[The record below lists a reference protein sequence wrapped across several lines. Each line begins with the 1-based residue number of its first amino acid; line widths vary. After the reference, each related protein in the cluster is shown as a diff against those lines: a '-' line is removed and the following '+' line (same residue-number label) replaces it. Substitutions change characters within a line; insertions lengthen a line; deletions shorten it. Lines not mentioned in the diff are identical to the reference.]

1 MAWAKRLIRKCFGL
15 CLYRLTSCVLIIWL
29 DLACLMLAW
38 KGLGKRGGSSC
49 GAVEKKM
56 ISKKTLNLTRIWAW
70 SLSIRTVDFIFKY
83 STLKCPTAIIHPVE
97 IEN

>member
-29 DLACLMLAW
+29 DLACLMLFG
-38 KGLGKRGGSSC
+38 KGSKKRGVSSC
-49 GAVEKKM
+49 GAVKKM
-56 ISKKTLNLTRIWAW
+56 ISKKTLNLTRIWTW

>member
-29 DLACLMLAW
+29 DLAYLMLAW

-49 GAVEKKM
+49 GAVEKK
-56 ISKKTLNLTRIWAW
+56 N
-70 SLSIRTVDFIFKY
+70 DFK
-83 STLKCPTAIIHPVE
+83 
-97 IEN
+97 ENPKSDQDLGLESVNKNR